1 MFRER
6 TGRSWLAGNP
16 AGFSRAGCVSARS
29 AGVLAR
35 DYTFALTRF
44 ARLDVVRAT
53 LWGLLIATFVVGGD
67 EPLASRVQIED
78 LKQVERELATCRRK
92 NLAIL
97 QDARWRRGA

>member
-1 MFRER
+1 M
-6 TGRSWLAGNP
+6 A
-16 AGFSRAGCVSARS
+16 ARS
-29 AGVLAR
+29 ASVLAQ
-35 DYTFALTRF
+35 DYTSALTRF

-92 NLAIL
+92 NLTIL